1 LGAARGIVEL
11 IHKAIRKL
19 RCTTGTI
26 QKIAESLPRRGEQAS
41 AREYLVETTQ
51 GDVAEGDGG
60 SEAPGPQSIDANQG
74 NVLQAPASRLVG
86 AERPRAYS
94 DVLRAC
100 ASPAG
105 RSVKLFL
112 QMIWTGFEAMSTD
125 NRAHARAGLNHDLD
139 LLKQKGMWNRD
150 GNLVVL
156 WKRRMIAKADIGGG
170 ITCMDFI
177 SMWMGRVGRVG
188 GPT

>member
-1 LGAARGIVEL
+1 MWGTYCEP
-11 IHKAIRKL
+11 L
-19 RCTTGTI
+19 R
-26 QKIAESLPRRGEQAS
+26 P
-41 AREYLVETTQ
+41 
-51 GDVAEGDGG
+51 DWW
-60 SEAPGPQSIDANQG
+60 
-74 NVLQAPASRLVG
+74 VLNGLAHTLMFYGRAPA
-86 AERPRAYS
+86 
-94 DVLRAC
+94 
-100 ASPAG
+100 PAG

-156 WKRRMIAKADIGGG
+156 WKRRMIAKADISGG

-177 SMWMGRVGRVG
+177 STWMGRVGRDG